1 MIKITFTAVL
11 HLYCT
16 LDPLIN
22 TDKKGKL
29 KEEKPWN
36 TALKMMNKPAAFL
49 AQLNEF
55 KGYVDTDKVP
65 AQNFDAIRETL
76 AMENFTPE
84 VLNKASQAARGVCDW
99 IINITKYYD
108 VVVSVE
114 PKKKAVR
121 EAEVQLE
128 EAMGIKKHYEDL
140 VADLKAQ
147 LKVLID
153 KLDAALARKKDAEET
168 AAKCEKK
175 LGLATRL
182 VNALGAE
189 GERWSASII

>member
-11 HLYCT
+11 HLYCS

-114 PKKKAVR
+114 PKKKTFGNHRTANL
-121 EAEVQLE
+121 QSL
-128 EAMGIKKHYEDL
+128 I
-140 VADLKAQ
+140 Q
-147 LKVLID
+147 ILKVKIFP
-153 KLDAALARKKDAEET
+153 KLPIYCKS
-168 AAKCEKK
+168 
-175 LGLATRL
+175 
-182 VNALGAE
+182 N
-189 GERWSASII
+189 

>member
-1 MIKITFTAVL
+1 MLKAMTNPPEMIKLTFTAVL
-11 HLYCT
+11 NLYAGI
-16 LDPLIN
+16 DPII
-22 TDKKGKL
+22 TVDKKGKL

-65 AQNFDAIRETL
+65 AQNFDAIRDTL

-84 VLNKASQAARGVCDW
+84 VLQKASSAARGVCDW

-121 EAEVQLE
+121 EAEV
-128 EAMGIKKHYEDL
+128 
-140 VADLKAQ
+140 
-147 LKVLID
+147 
-153 KLDAALARKKDAEET
+153 
-168 AAKCEKK
+168 
-175 LGLATRL
+175 
-182 VNALGAE
+182 
-189 GERWSASII
+189 